1 MVLVAAVLGIV
12 SLVRLQG
19 RPRIAFVVLAVL
31 LAAGY
36 ALYFQAIFGRPTPLA
51 LYGGIP
57 ADMSSSPVRALA
69 GLLLDRS
76 FGLLPHAPLF
86 LLGLP
91 GLGEVVARWRTTW
104 PFLLLIAAVLAPAL
118 AWRMWWGGQCPPG
131 RFLVPL
137 VPVLAL
143 AVGLVAGGARRGLA
157 RWRFSLAVMGLGLA
171 LFMAAHPGDLLLLN
185 RANRPTRVWA
195 ALSGDVP
202 LGRYL
207 PSLTLADPA
216 ETRLAALWVAALGV
230 LLVLHALARSRD
242 RIDQLFRGLALP
254 VAMLLEIGLA
264 VDGWARAGQ
273 PPSPAGPP
281 AAMGEDGSD

>member
-1 MVLVAAVLGIV
+1 
-12 SLVRLQG
+12 
-19 RPRIAFVVLAVL
+19 
-31 LAAGY
+31 
-36 ALYFQAIFGRPTPLA
+36 
-51 LYGGIP
+51 
-57 ADMSSSPVRALA
+57 
-69 GLLLDRS
+69 
-76 FGLLPHAPLF
+76 
-86 LLGLP
+86 
-91 GLGEVVARWRTTW
+91 
-104 PFLLLIAAVLAPAL
+104 
-118 AWRMWWGGQCPPG
+118 
-131 RFLVPL
+131 
-137 VPVLAL
+137 
-143 AVGLVAGGARRGLA
+143 
-157 RWRFSLAVMGLGLA
+157 
-171 LFMAAHPGDLLLLN
+171 MAAHPGDLLLLN

-254 VAMLLEIGLA
+254 VAMLLGIGLA

-281 AAMGEDGSD
+281 AAIGEDGSD